1 MSVDDA
7 IKKAEKKTS
16 KKIFK
21 LSDSTPFTMTKDGIM
36 KANSLRN
43 IGLILER
50 DEVLKGTF
58 AYNEFSFADEVV
70 KDIPQLHIKKGYIED
85 SYISSIL
92 RYIED
97 RYEVLFAERL
107 LHMAVSNEAKRNAY
121 NPVKEYLET
130 AYKNWDGEQRIAL
143 LLPEFLGV
151 EVSEVTT
158 LQTKIFFTGAV
169 AKVFNPNSKF
179 DYVLDLVG
187 GQGVGKTTFLK
198 KISNGWYTD
207 QFTDFKDKD
216 SYMNMQKALIV
227 NDDEMTATNN
237 SDFETLKKFVSSEE
251 LEYRPPYGRSAVRRP
266 KNFVIA
272 RTTNESTYLKD
283 KTGERRFMPNMANKR
298 RQIKS
303 PITDLTPELVKQF
316 WGECVYYYKE
326 GFDFML
332 TDEQNELLEENR
344 KSFMYI
350 DEAETQIEEVLEG
363 WPGTFITSSQIA
375 RELGEEN
382 LIKNR
387 KLAKKIKYIMDNHKG
402 WEPTKKRIGGVPK
415 RGYVKV

>member
-7 IKKAEKKTS
+7 IKKAENQE
-16 KKIFK
+16 
-21 LSDSTPFTMTKDGIM
+21 STNVVKMPIPFTMTQSGTI

-43 IGLILER
+43 IGLILEQ
-50 DEVLKGTF
+50 DEILKRTF
-58 AYNEFSFADEVV
+58 AYNEFSFADEVI
-70 KDIPQLHIKKGYIED
+70 KSIPQLHIKCGYVED
-85 SYISSIL
+85 NYISSIL

-97 RYEVLFAERL
+97 KYGVLFTEKL
-107 LHMAVSNEAKRNAY
+107 LHMAVSNDAQSNSY
-121 NPVKEYLET
+121 NPVKKYLEE
-130 AYKNWDGEQRIAL
+130 AEKEWDGEQRVAL

-151 EVSEVTT
+151 EISEVTT
-158 LQTKIFFTGAV
+158 LQTKIFFVGAV

-216 SYMNMQKALIV
+216 SYMNMQRALIV

-237 SDFETLKKFVSSEE
+237 SDFETLKKFISSEE

-303 PITDLTPELVKQF
+303 PITDLTPE
-316 WGECVYYYKE
+316 
-326 GFDFML
+326 
-332 TDEQNELLEENR
+332 
-344 KSFMYI
+344 I
-350 DEAETQIEEVLEG
+350 
-363 WPGTFITSSQIA
+363 
-375 RELGEEN
+375 
-382 LIKNR
+382 IK
-387 KLAKKIKYIMDNHKG
+387 
-402 WEPTKKRIGGVPK
+402 
-415 RGYVKV
+415 

>member
-1 MSVDDA
+1 MEADKKMGVDDA
-7 IKKAEKKTS
+7 IKKAEKNE
-16 KKIFK
+16 
-21 LSDSTPFTMTKDGIM
+21 STNVVKMPIPFTMTQSGTI

-43 IGLILER
+43 IGLILEQ
-50 DEVLKGTF
+50 DEILKGTF
-58 AYNEFSFADEVV
+58 AYNEFSFADEVI
-70 KDIPQLHIKKGYIED
+70 KSIPQLHIKCGYVED
-85 SYISSIL
+85 NYISSIL

-97 RYEVLFAERL
+97 KYGVLFTERL
-107 LHMAVSNEAKRNAY
+107 LQMAVSNDAQSNSY
-121 NPVKEYLET
+121 NPVKKYLEE
-130 AYKNWDGEQRIAL
+130 AEKEWDGEQRVAL

-151 EVSEVTT
+151 EISEVTT
-158 LQTKIFFTGAV
+158 LQTKIFFVGAV

-216 SYMNMQKALIV
+216 SYMNMQRALIV

-237 SDFETLKKFVSSEE
+237 SDFETLKKFISSEE

-303 PITDLTPELVKQF
+303 PITDLTPEIIKQF
-316 WGECVYYYKE
+316 WGECVHYYKE
-326 GFDFML
+326 GSCTLM
-332 TDEQNELLEENR
+332 
-344 KSFMYI
+344 
-350 DEAETQIEEVLEG
+350 
-363 WPGTFITSSQIA
+363 
-375 RELGEEN
+375 
-382 LIKNR
+382 
-387 KLAKKIKYIMDNHKG
+387 KLKLK
-402 WEPTKKRIGGVPK
+402 
-415 RGYVKV
+415 

>member
-1 MSVDDA
+1 
-7 IKKAEKKTS
+7 KYLEEAEK
-16 KKIFK
+16 
-21 LSDSTPFTMTKDGIM
+21 
-36 KANSLRN
+36 
-43 IGLILER
+43 E
-50 DEVLKGTF
+50 
-58 AYNEFSFADEVV
+58 
-70 KDIPQLHIKKGYIED
+70 
-85 SYISSIL
+85 
-92 RYIED
+92 
-97 RYEVLFAERL
+97 
-107 LHMAVSNEAKRNAY
+107 
-121 NPVKEYLET
+121 
-130 AYKNWDGEQRIAL
+130 WDGEQRVAL

-151 EVSEVTT
+151 EISEVTT
-158 LQTKIFFTGAV
+158 LQTKIFFVGAV

-216 SYMNMQKALIV
+216 SYMNMQRALIV

-237 SDFETLKKFVSSEE
+237 SDFETLKKFISSEE

-303 PITDLTPELVKQF
+303 PITDLTPEIIKQF
-316 WGECVYYYKE
+316 WGECVHYYNE
-326 GFDFML
+326 GFNFML
-332 TDEQNELLEENR
+332 SDEENELLEENR

-350 DEAETQIEEVLEG
+350 DETETQIEEVLAG

-375 RELGEEN
+375 KELGEEN
-382 LIKNR
+382 LIRNR
-387 KLAKKIKYIMDNHKG
+387 KLAKKIKYIMDNHKE
-402 WEPTKKRIGGVPK
+402 WEPAHKKINGISK
-415 RGYVKV
+415 RGYKKV

>member
-7 IKKAEKKTS
+7 IKKAENQE
-16 KKIFK
+16 
-21 LSDSTPFTMTKDGIM
+21 STNVVKMPIPFTMTQSGTI

-43 IGLILER
+43 IGLILEQ
-50 DEVLKGTF
+50 DEILKGTF
-58 AYNEFSFADEVV
+58 AYNEFSFADEVI
-70 KDIPQLHIKKGYIED
+70 KSIPQLHIKCGYVED
-85 SYISSIL
+85 NYISSIL

-97 RYEVLFAERL
+97 KYGVLFTERL
-107 LHMAVSNEAKRNAY
+107 LQMAVGNDAQSNSY
-121 NPVKEYLET
+121 NPVKKYLEE
-130 AYKNWDGEQRIAL
+130 AEKEWDGEQRVAL

-151 EVSEVTT
+151 EISEVTT
-158 LQTKIFFTGAV
+158 LQTKIFFIGAV

-216 SYMNMQKALIV
+216 SYMNMQRALIV

-237 SDFETLKKFVSSEE
+237 SDFETLKKFISSEE

-303 PITDLTPELVKQF
+303 PITDLTPEIIKQF
-316 WGECVYYYKE
+316 WGECVHYYKE
-326 GFDFML
+326 GFNFML
-332 TDEQNELLEENR
+332 SDEENELLEENR

-350 DEAETQIEEVLEG
+350 DEAETQIEEVLAG

-375 RELGEEN
+375 KELGEEN

-387 KLAKKIKYIMDNHKG
+387 KLAKKIKYIMDNHRE
-402 WEPTKKRIGGVPK
+402 WEPAHKKINGISK
-415 RGYVKV
+415 RGYKKV